1 MPAPFP
7 DVKVE
12 VSFTTN
18 PAAPP
23 TYVDITPWVQSFSI
37 SRGRQRELNTIQTGT
52 ATVLL
57 DNRDR
62 RFDPSNTASP
72 YYPNVVPA
80 RRIRIS
86 GTWLGVTTPQF
97 TGFIDG
103 WPQTWNG
110 WADANVPLT
119 ASDGFKALNFAQLNT
134 SFLQERS
141 DQRIGDVLTTIG
153 WTAGGAQWVIGDV
166 VLGLL
171 GSTTILGPTGDRNLG
186 IGTAQIQASTLSQVS
201 ALTHMQDVAQT
212 ENGLLFIGKDGRL
225 TFLGFNGG
233 VASSSATF
241 GEQELVYSNL
251 VLAYDDNTIWNDV
264 HVTRV
269 GGIEQVAGDT
279 AFQAAY
285 FLRTLTYTNTL
296 HTEDTHALSLAGY
309 LLDTYKQPFLEVIG
323 MDLDGTADPN
333 NLWPQILGRELGDIV
348 TVRRRPPGGGAMIQ
362 QVSMIQGMQVSYTAE
377 GGNWL
382 ASWQLTAA
390 VTKTPY
396 WVLGDT
402 VNGVLGSTTKLF
414 F

>member
-1 MPAPFP
+1 VADFP
-7 DVKVE
+7 SCKVE
-12 VSFTTN
+12 IAFATPPSN
-18 PAAPP
+18 PP
-23 TYVDITPWVQSFSI
+23 TWVDVTQWVQSFTI
-37 SRGRQRELNTIQTGT
+37 IRGRQRELNTIQTGT

-62 RFDPSNTASP
+62 RFDPSNTAGP
-72 YYPNVVPA
+72 YYPNVLPT

-97 TGFIDG
+97 TGFVDG
-103 WPQTWNG
+103 WTQTWNG
-110 WADANVPLT
+110 WADANVPLA
-119 ASDGFKALNFAQLNT
+119 ASDGFKVLNFAQLNT
-134 SFLQERS
+134 SFVQERS
-141 DQRIGDVLTTIG
+141 DQRIGDVLSAIG
-153 WTAGGAQWVIGDV
+153 WTIGGSQWVLGDV

-186 IGTAQIQASTLSQVS
+186 VGTTQSQASILTQTS

-212 ENGLLFIGKDGRL
+212 ENGLLFMGKDGRV
-225 TFLGFNGG
+225 TFIGFNGG
-233 VASSSATF
+233 VATSIATF

-251 VLAYDDNTIWNDV
+251 TLAYDDNTLFNDI

-269 GGIEQVAGDT
+269 GGIEQVSGDT

-285 FLRTLTYTNTL
+285 FLRTLTFTNTL
-296 HTEDTHALSLAGY
+296 QISDSNALSLAGY

-323 MDLDGTADPN
+323 MDLDGTADPT
-333 NLWPQILGRELGDIV
+333 NLWPQILGREIGDLI

-362 QVSMIQGMQVSYTAE
+362 QVSMIQGIQVSYTAE

-382 ASWQLTAA
+382 ATWQLTAA

-396 WVLGDT
+396 WVLGDA
-402 VNGVLGSTTKLF
+402 VSGLLGSTTKLF